1 MSTYSENLFQ
11 LTSAHSH
18 YVNRYGVGV
27 ANDSNSILNQ
37 SYSDSR
43 AELVASIESLREA
56 YESDR
61 TRNKTKF
68 KRQLREVIDAIAEI
82 RGPLY
87 TEMFALIEEQ
97 FQQFSE
103 YEANFQQEKIFD
115 KSAEEALATIPL
127 FLAFAGVS
135 ASAVYIASVATQ
147 MNYAKGINNSVN
159 QLLNGIPI
167 SENRRMFDTVLGGF
181 NQNSTNQTII
191 RSVFNNNNQGSV
203 TGVTNRSTSAL
214 VSTAINRIYN
224 EAHRLT
230 ADANSELTRG
240 WINQGVYDSR
250 QSAICRDLGVFY
262 GNKVYPN
269 HSDIRPIPRH
279 PRCRSLIIAVMVRW
293 DKILKSGQVE
303 YTDAN
308 GKRVKFT
315 PSQSATPEDL
325 TQSMRNIGM
334 TNAEIALFKNNFNA
348 QTTRATINDVLV
360 EARSRGDT
368 GFIEDF
374 FSNKSDAALFIAG
387 GYAAS
392 ELLKDE
398 DKSSLTLDQI
408 N

>member
-1 MSTYSENLFQ
+1 MPTISEELFQ
-11 LTSAHSH
+11 RTSSHSH
-18 YVNRYGVGV
+18 YTNRYGTHLS
-27 ANDSNSILNQ
+27 DESNNILNK

-43 AELVASIESLREA
+43 AELVSSIEALRES
-56 YESDR
+56 YDRDR
-61 TRNKTKF
+61 TRNKTNF
-68 KRQLREVIDAIAEI
+68 KRQLREVIDAISNI
-82 RGPLY
+82 RGPLFD
-87 TEMFALIEEQ
+87 EMLVLIEDE
-97 FQQFSE
+97 FRQFSE
-103 YEANFQQEKIFD
+103 YEAEFQREKIFD
-115 KSAEEALATIPL
+115 KSAEEALEGTAL
-127 FLAFAGVS
+127 FLSLSGVS
-135 ASAVYIASVATQ
+135 ASAVYLSSVATQ
-147 MNYAKGINNSVN
+147 IAYARNINGTVN
-159 QLLNGIPI
+159 QLLAGIPV
-167 SENRRMFDTVLGGF
+167 SENRRMFDAVLGGF

-203 TGVTNRSTSAL
+203 TGVTNRSSSAL

-230 ADANSELTRG
+230 AEANSKLTRG

-262 GNKVYPN
+262 GNKVFPN

-303 YTDAN
+303 YTDDN
-308 GKRVKFT
+308 GKRVNFT
-315 PSQSATPEDL
+315 ASQSATPDEL

-334 TNAEIALFKNNFNA
+334 TNTEIALFKNNFNA

-360 EARSRGDT
+360 EARNRGDT

-374 FSNKSDAALFIAG
+374 FSNKADAALFIAG
-387 GYAAS
+387 GYTAS